1 MKQTPLI
8 LSILSLV
15 AVAALG
21 IMLLVGN
28 GSGKKASAGGEV
40 SEVNAR
46 EGAIVWFDFNRLIQD
61 YDMYNDR
68 NAVVSSKAQSI
79 QDEITRRGNRFQS
92 EYNKFQSDVNNGVL
106 LRSVAEERSQK
117 LQAQQNNLNQYIQ
130 QKQQEM
136 AEEQTVMMNEIY
148 VAIRTYLEKYNEDK
162 KYSIILST
170 NPEALAQDGTAL
182 FTSPVALGDPS
193 LDITAE
199 LVAGLN
205 EEYIKAKKGTAGAAA
220 ADTTA
225 KK

>member
-106 LRSVAEERSQK
+106 LRSVAEERSQ
-117 LQAQQNNLNQYIQ
+117 
-130 QKQQEM
+130 
-136 AEEQTVMMNEIY
+136 
-148 VAIRTYLEKYNEDK
+148 
-162 KYSIILST
+162 
-170 NPEALAQDGTAL
+170 
-182 FTSPVALGDPS
+182 
-193 LDITAE
+193 
-199 LVAGLN
+199 
-205 EEYIKAKKGTAGAAA
+205 
-220 ADTTA
+220 
-225 KK
+225 